1 MRLFIDTDVLL
12 DVLLNRQPHIKASG
26 QVLDWAEKNSGMAA
40 VSWHGLANL
49 HYLSKGG
56 AEAFIEELLEFAE
69 IPRTG
74 SEHMR
79 QALDLQFGDLEDAM
93 QAAAA
98 VLFNAQV
105 IVTRN
110 TRDFETSPIKAITP
124 RDVLPLLGGEHHK
137 TRRGKNR
144 R

>member
-1 MRLFIDTDVLL
+1 MRLFIDTDVML
-12 DVLLNRQPHIKASG
+12 DVLLNREPHVKESG
-26 QVLDWAEKNSGMAA
+26 QVLDWAEEHPGLAA

-49 HYLSKGG
+49 HYLSKTG
-56 AEAFIEELLEFAE
+56 AEDFIAELLGFAE

-79 QALDLQFGDLEDAM
+79 QALDLRFGDLEDAM

-98 VLFNAQV
+98 VLFNAQA

-110 TRDFETSPIKAITP
+110 TRDFETSPIKASTP
-124 RDVLPLLGGEHHK
+124 REILPVL
-137 TRRGKNR
+137 RG
-144 R
+144 